1 MSWNDF
7 YRRRDILDAILTT
20 AARDPRGPL
29 PFDEVPGAAET
40 FGTRE
45 EVMLALQYNWTR
57 TLSGHLRAEA
67 QAGGDGPNAT
77 AGTEDDTDTVKRAFA
92 AAVRRNRTL
101 YEVLA
106 AHRDEYPALRAA
118 HRAEQA
124 MLAVSAGLAEPD
136 EPLDEIAKVGAAF
149 EALLSEGPHLRP
161 ERPFDRLLRILA
173 PSA

>member
-7 YRRRDILDAILTT
+7 YRRRDILDAVLTA

-29 PFDEVPGAAET
+29 PFENVRGAEEA

-45 EVMLALQYNWTR
+45 NVMLALHYNWTR
-57 TLSGHLRAEA
+57 TLSGHLRAETE
-67 QAGGDGPNAT
+67 GD
-77 AGTEDDTDTVKRAFA
+77 DDHVDAVKRAFT

-101 YEVLA
+101 YEVVS
-106 AHRDEYPALRAA
+106 AHRDEYPALKAA

-124 MLAVSAGLAEPD
+124 MLAVSAGLAEHD
-136 EPLDEIAKVGAAF
+136 EPIEEITKVGAAF
-149 EALLSEGPHLRP
+149 EALLTDGPHLRP
-161 ERPFDRLLRILA
+161 GRPFNRLLRMLA

>member
-7 YRRRDILDAILTT
+7 YRRRDILDAVLTA

-29 PFDEVPGAAET
+29 PFDEIPGVADT

-45 EVMLALQYNWTR
+45 DVVLALHYRWTQL
-57 TLSGHLRAEA
+57 LSGHLRAEA
-67 QAGGDGPNAT
+67 GS
-77 AGTEDDTDTVKRAFA
+77 EDDHVDAVKRAWTS
-92 AAVRRNRTL
+92 AVRRDRTL
-101 YEVLA
+101 YQVVA

-124 MLAVSAGLAEPD
+124 MLAVAARLAEPD
-136 EPLDEIAKVGAAF
+136 EPVDEVAKVGAAF
-149 EALLSEGPHLRP
+149 EALLSDGPGLRP
-161 ERPFDRLLRILA
+161 ARPFDRLLRMLA

>member
-7 YRRRDILDAILTT
+7 YRRRDILDAVLTA

-29 PFDEVPGAAET
+29 PFESIAGAAEV

-45 EVMLALQYNWTR
+45 NVVLALHYNWTR

-67 QAGGDGPNAT
+67 EGDDHVDA
-77 AGTEDDTDTVKRAFA
+77 VKRAFT
-92 AAVRRNRTL
+92 AAVRRNRVL
-101 YEVLA
+101 YEVVS

-124 MLAVSAGLAEPD
+124 MLAVSAGLAEPG
-136 EPLDEIAKVGAAF
+136 EPSGEITKVGAAF
-149 EALLSEGPHLRP
+149 EALLTDGPRLRP
-161 ERPFDRLLRILA
+161 ERPINRLLRMLA

>member
-7 YRRRDILDAILTT
+7 YRRRDVLDAVLTA

-29 PFDEVPGAAET
+29 PFETVPGAEEV
-40 FGTRE
+40 FGSRE
-45 EVMLALQYNWTR
+45 ELMLALHYNWTR
-57 TLSGHLRAEA
+57 TLSGHLRAEVR
-67 QAGGDGPNAT
+67 D
-77 AGTEDDTDTVKRAFA
+77 EHDEHDDHVGAVKRAFA
-92 AAVRRNRTL
+92 AAVRRNPVL
-101 YEVLA
+101 YEVVS

-136 EPLDEIAKVGAAF
+136 EPVGEVAKVGAAF
-149 EALLSEGPHLRP
+149 EALLTDGPRLWP
-161 ERPFDRLLRILA
+161 ARPFDRLRRMLA